1 MTVRTRDV
9 NAFGGLGAK
18 LPMYTGIMTLACFA
32 SLGLPLL
39 SGFVSEFL
47 CFLGSFQ
54 VVQYRYLT
62 LISLLGILI
71 TAAFFLVMIKKVFL
85 GALNTKWE
93 KLTDMNARELIAT
106 VPLCVLMVLFGILPS
121 LLLAPMNET
130 LKHLVDL
137 LKLPQP

>member
-1 MTVRTRDV
+1 
-9 NAFGGLGAK
+9 L
-18 LPMYTGIMTLACFA
+18 LA
-32 SLGLPLL
+32 
-39 SGFVSEFL
+39 GFVGEFL

-71 TAAFFLVMIKKVFL
+71 TAAFFLVMVKKVFL
-85 GALNTKWE
+85 GPFNTKWE
-93 KLTDMNARELIAT
+93 NLQDMDARELIAI

-121 LLLAPMNET
+121 ILLWPMNAT
-130 LKHLVDL
+130 LTHLVDL

>member
-1 MTVRTRDV
+1 M
-9 NAFGGLGAK
+9 
-18 LPMYTGIMTLACFA
+18 
-32 SLGLPLL
+32 

-62 LISLLGILI
+62 LISLIGILI

-85 GALNTKWE
+85 GAFNTKWE
-93 KLTDMNARELIAT
+93 KLTDMNARELVAT

-121 LLLAPMNET
+121 ILLSPLNTT
-130 LKHLVDL
+130 LTHLVDL
-137 LKLPQP
+137 LKLPSP